1 MKDAPLDELTL
12 ERAAEALGISPQYF
26 RRCHEALKLHPPFT
40 LEKLAPY
47 LEPRLTGTLPDDVK
61 AKIASLMPPR
71 KPAPRPGRSPAVG
84 PAESGAA

>member
-1 MKDAPLDELTL
+1 MDELTL
-12 ERAAEALGISPQYF
+12 EQAAEALGISPRYF
-26 RRCHEALKLHPPFT
+26 RRCHEALKLYPPFT

-61 AKIASLMPPR
+61 AKIASLMLPR
-71 KPAPRPGRSPAVG
+71 KRDPQPGRYPTAG